1 MDKRWQNILWNMN
14 MIAQLLINRPNWGRG
29 LIWHSRII
37 LGLWSNILGAINGS
51 LTRADLINGASNI
64 QIEVAFKKYP

>member
-14 MIAQLLINRPNWGRG
+14 MIAQLLINRPNWGG

-37 LGLWSNILGAINGS
+37 LGLWSIILGAINGR
-51 LTRADLINGASNI
+51 LTRADLINDASNI